1 MRVDRVGPALPV
13 DFDGARHPVMAI
25 ACPSCG
31 AGINAYCK
39 RPSGHQGPLVGF
51 HAARRALAAQR
62 LAALAGQPAATG
74 KVGASAAG
82 AATVPEKPDEAETN
96 RGARLKWTL

>member
-1 MRVDRVGPALPV
+1 MSVDRVGPALPV
-13 DFDGARHPVMAI
+13 AFDGARHPVMAI

-74 KVGASAAG
+74 KVGAPAA
-82 AATVPEKPDEAETN
+82 AAVPEKPDETEAN